1 MRDRETIAQS
11 YRALLARA
19 PAANLPPF
27 RLVFPDGACADVG
40 HGAAAFS
47 MIARDAVGLDALA
60 ALDSL
65 GMCEAYMEDH
75 LDVEG
80 DLLAAARYVEV
91 LGDAHPWITL
101 WRRLQP
107 ALLGR
112 ERVNPAWIAKHYDSA
127 NANLY
132 MTERDYDTYTPG
144 QYDREGDS
152 LEVGAERKLA
162 SAFEQLR
169 LRRGDRLLD
178 VGCGW
183 GGMIRYAARRGVHV
197 TGITLSRD
205 QHAYDRAL
213 VAREKLDAEVYYQDF
228 FTYELP
234 PPGRPFDAV
243 SMMGVI
249 EDLSDYR
256 RVMRRLE
263 ALVKPG
269 GRVYLDFGASRTRF
283 GTHTFVTKY
292 VWPGTFR
299 LVYMPELVEA
309 IRESPFELSLVTND
323 RRNYHVWCEMLL
335 RRWEKNRALV
345 EAEHGARLWR
355 TFALLLAGT
364 SAMMDF
370 RSHAVTAYR
379 VVLELP
385 ADTDRSYATSAA
397 TRAGDGIRA
406 AAGVAREALLRAWQR
421 LGGALPTAVPPLR
434 EDSTTRDAAPAA
446 WHDRAAARGTTEDTA
461 SA

>member
-1 MRDRETIAQS
+1 MYERERIATS
-11 YRALLARA
+11 YRRLLDQA

-27 RLVFPDGACADVG
+27 RLVFPDGSAADVG
-40 HGAAAFS
+40 HGPAAFS
-47 MIARDAVGLDALA
+47 MIARDAEGLAAVA
-60 ALDSL
+60 ALDAL
-65 GMCEAYMEDH
+65 GMCEAFMAEH
-75 LDVEG
+75 LDVRG

-91 LGDAHPWITL
+91 LGDTHPWISV

-112 ERVNPAWIAKHYDSA
+112 ERVNPAWIAKHYDSG

-132 MTERDYDTYTPG
+132 MTEREYDTYTPG
-144 QYDREGDS
+144 QYDRDGDS
-152 LEVGAERKLA
+152 LEVGAERKLGL
-162 SAFEQLR
+162 AFEQLG

-183 GGMIRYAARRGVHV
+183 GGMIRYAARRGVRV

-205 QHAYDRAL
+205 QYAYDRDL
-213 VAREKLDAEVYYQDF
+213 IAREKLDAEVHYQDF
-228 FTYELP
+228 FTFAP
-234 PPGRPFDAV
+234 PRPFDGV

-256 RVMRRLE
+256 RVVRGLERLV
-263 ALVKPG
+263 APG
-269 GRVYLDFGASRTRF
+269 KRVYLDFGASRTRF

-323 RRNYHVWCEMLL
+323 RRNYHVWCAMLL
-335 RRWEKNRALV
+335 RRWEENRARV

-385 ADTDRSYATSAA
+385 ADTDRSYATPNVV
-397 TRAGDGIRA
+397 RAVDGVRA
-406 AAGVAREALLRAWQR
+406 AAGVAREAALRAWQR
-421 LGGALPTAVPPLR
+421 LGGALPHAVPPVQ
-434 EDSTTRDAAPAA
+434 EHSSARDGAASP
-446 WHDRAAARGTTEDTA
+446 WHDRPATRRPTEDRA
-461 SA
+461 PV